1 MLTLPVPA
9 KSGLLVQAIIH
20 RGCLMPKAKT
30 FSLKHD
36 KRRKHHHWL
45 VKVFYFD
52 GESFGRVYIDFEK
65 AERFAARQKKSPVVK
80 STRILQQ
87 S

>member
-1 MLTLPVPA
+1 MPRT
-9 KSGLLVQAIIH
+9 KS
-20 RGCLMPKAKT
+20 

-45 VKVFYFD
+45 VKIFYFD
-52 GESFGRVYIDFEK
+52 GDFFGRVYTNPDK
-65 AERFAARQKKSPVVK
+65 AGRFAARQKKSPLVK
-80 STRILQQ
+80 STRVLQQ